1 MHTQPPGPSGPPLFG
16 SVGRYA
22 SDPFSF
28 VTKVGASYGG
38 RVANFSLGPLDVYM
52 PTEPAHVERVLV
64 TDDAVF
70 HKPSFQDDAVGELLG
85 EGLLLSEGA
94 DWRRQRDLARPAFD
108 AGRIRSLDAA
118 MTGRTESMLDGWA
131 AGGTV
136 DVHQQMAR
144 VTVEIIADA
153 MFGTDLSEGTV
164 RTVQESLE
172 PLGARFEPDPFRF
185 LIPDWAPT
193 RENRDYRAS
202 LATLEGVLD
211 DVVAERRGTEFEGRP
226 SDLLSIL
233 LRAQS
238 RGEQSDEQLRDE
250 LMTMLLAGHDTTALA
265 LTYAWVLLSEH
276 PEAEARLHD
285 ELDAVLGGDTPTAA
299 DARELEFAERVIR
312 EAMRLYP
319 PVYAIFREPQVD
331 VRLGETRVPE
341 GSAVLLSQWLF
352 HRSPRFW
359 DDPEAFDPDRFA
371 PDRRR
376 DRPRFA
382 YFPFGGGPRHCI
394 GKQFS
399 MLEAKLI
406 LGTVAQRYRLRRVN
420 EGPLSLR
427 GSLTMHPEDP
437 VEMRLEAR

>member
-1 MHTQPPGPSGPPLFG
+1 MRTQPPGPTGPPVFG
-16 SVGRYA
+16 SIRRY
-22 SDPFSF
+22 SRDPFSF
-28 VTKVGASYGG
+28 LSNVGESYGG
-38 RVANFSLGPLDVYM
+38 RLVRFDLGPLDTYM
-52 PTEPAHVERVLV
+52 ATDPAHVEQVLV
-64 TDDAVF
+64 SDDEKYR
-70 HKPSFQDDAVGELLG
+70 KPSFQDDAVGELLG
-85 EGLLLSEGA
+85 EGLLLSEGEQ
-94 DWRRQRDLARPAFD
+94 WRRQRDLARPAFD
-108 AGRIRSLDAA
+108 VGRIQSLDGA
-118 MTGRTESMLDGWA
+118 MTDRATSMVDGWT
-131 AGGTV
+131 AGETV
-136 DVHQQMAR
+136 DVHREMAH

-153 MFGTDLSEGTV
+153 MFGTDLSDETV
-164 RTVQESLE
+164 RTVQENLE

-185 LIPDWAPT
+185 LVPDWVPT
-193 RENRDYRAS
+193 RENREYRAS
-202 LATLEGVLD
+202 LAALEGILD
-211 DVVAERRGTEFEGRP
+211 GVVAERRGTEFEGKP

-233 LRAQS
+233 LRAQA

-276 PEAEARLHD
+276 PEAEARLHE
-285 ELDAVLGGDTPTAA
+285 ELDAVLGGDAPTAA
-299 DARELEFAERVIR
+299 DASELAFTERVVQ

-319 PVYAIFREPQVD
+319 PVYAIFREPKVD

-341 GSAVLLSQWLF
+341 GSAVLLSQWVF

-359 DDPEAFDPDRFA
+359 DDPETFDPDRFA
-371 PDRRR
+371 PARRR
-376 DRPRFA
+376 GRPRFA

-406 LGTVAQRYRLRRVN
+406 LGTVAQRYRLRRES
-420 EGPLSLR
+420 EGSLSLR